1 MQSKTIEI
9 ILNVVEIIANI
20 FVSSRKNKG
29 GYNNDS
35 TGITKKK

>member
-9 ILNVVEIIANI
+9 ILKVVEIIANI

-35 TGITKKK
+35 TGIAKKK